1 MRGHGSGVEMA
12 DPRILTC
19 SVTGGGTTRAQNP
32 NLPVT
37 PEEIA
42 SSCIE
47 AAEAGAAMCHIH
59 VRNPATGGMSTELK
73 HYQEVVER
81 IRASGSDMVINLT
94 TGPGCFYDPS
104 DDDPAVPGPG
114 TMIYTAQRRVEHVL
128 ALKPDVCSLDIGSM
142 NFNNEVVVNIPKI
155 VREMIPLMKQAGTK
169 PEIEI
174 FDTGD
179 VVFAKDLIAEGLLEG
194 PHLFQFVMGGKYGAA
209 SSPELLYYLR
219 NSLPAN
225 SVWGG
230 FGIGRTAFQMVATIF
245 MAGGHSRIGM
255 EDTVYL
261 SRGVLAKSN
270 AELITKARRIIEDLG
285 GEIATPAQAREIL
298 QIERR

>member
-1 MRGHGSGVEMA
+1 MA

-42 SSCIE
+42 NSCIE
-47 AAEAGAAMCHIH
+47 AADAGATVCHIH
-59 VRNPATGGMSTELK
+59 VRNPETGGKSTELA
-73 HYQEVVER
+73 HYREVVER
-81 IRASGSDMVINLT
+81 IRASGADMLINLT

-104 DDDPAVPGPG
+104 DDDPGVAGPG

-128 ALKPDVCSLDIGSM
+128 ELKPDICSLDIGSM

-155 VREMIPLMKQAGTK
+155 VREMIPLIKQAGTK

-194 PHLFQFVMGGKYGAA
+194 PHFFQFVMGGKYGAA

-219 NSLPAN
+219 NSLPGN
-225 SVWGG
+225 STWGA
-230 FGIGRTAFQMVATIF
+230 FGIGRTSFHMVAAVYI
-245 MAGGHSRIGM
+245 AGGHSRIGM

-270 AELITKARRIIEDLG
+270 AELITKARRIVEDLG

-298 QIERR
+298 QIESR